1 MYSDIFKQNTQI
13 VWRGCAENSLKKI
26 EDEEDELI
34 GTPYDGY
41 ILKQKGFRKL
51 VEKMQIVINNDFD
64 FDNLKKYFKLS
75 DVKKPLQIS
84 KYILA
89 TKGIPPHSYE
99 IKLKSIKE
107 LNEKQLEYLCEN
119 GGDIKKII
127 LADIPDASLR
137 VNDFLGL
144 KKAIDSIT
152 CGIKKDNADIIKFL
166 EVYKIIGKNVEYK
179 QYSNYIKAICKKE
192 ASCQGYSELLKLALN
207 NIGMDCIIIR
217 GNYKEPQHPDYTG
230 HAWNQVKI
238 NDNWYNCDLTW
249 DASKIKEGKKV
260 KYCLRDDNY
269 FQNENDH
276 VTPKEVKEIH
286 KVEHEYD
293 QEIVNQYFIQDKCEE
308 R

>member
-13 VWRGCAENSLKKI
+13 IWRGCTEETLKKLD
-26 EDEEDELI
+26 DEGFELK

-51 VEKMQIVINNDFD
+51 AEKMQIVINNDND

-75 DVKKPLQIS
+75 DIKETIQIS

-89 TKGIPPHSYE
+89 SKGIPPHSYE
-99 IKLKSIKE
+99 VVLNSIEE

-127 LADIPDASLR
+127 LADIPGASLG

-144 KKAIDSIT
+144 KKAINSIT
-152 CGIKKDNADIIKFL
+152 RGIDKDNTDINKFL
-166 EVYKIIGKNVEYK
+166 DIYKIIGKNVKYK
-179 QYSNYIKAICKKE
+179 QYSNYIEAICKKE

-207 NIGMDCIIIR
+207 NIGIDCIIIR

-286 KVEHEYD
+286 KVEQEYNQD
-293 QEIVNQYFIQDKCEE
+293 TVNQYFIQDKVEE